1 MDLLMESHTSS
12 TKRNHQIHFHF
23 IFFSKLNDEDKNRR
37 LLVEIWDWDRTSRND
52 FMGSMSFGVSEL
64 IKCGQDGWFKLL
76 SQDEGE
82 YYNVPAVAEDM
93 NITDLT
99 ASMAVSNI
107 SVYVYLIYL

>member
-1 MDLLMESHTSS
+1 MPIFL
-12 TKRNHQIHFHF
+12 IYFFHLK
-23 IFFSKLNDEDKNRR
+23 INNSSKLNDEDKNRR
-37 LLVEIWDWDRTSRND
+37 LLIEVWDWDRTSRND

-64 IKCGQDGWFKLL
+64 IKCGQDGWYKLL

-99 ASMAVSNI
+99 ASMAVSSSFWI
-107 SVYVYLIYL
+107 S